1 MHKGKNDKC
10 SCHKHDVNDEN
21 TANSNEESENN
32 EKSVEDILND
42 LQNENKALKS
52 NLLLAMADAEN
63 LRKRFDKER
72 EDLMKYSVSKFAAEV
87 LHIMDNVDRAIDNI
101 PDSETFK
108 NIKDGMMMNR
118 KEILNIL
125 SRNKIEKININPGD
139 EFNPHEHQA
148 MMEEEND
155 QFENGTISKVLQ
167 EGYKLHERVLRPT
180 MVSVVKNK

>member
-1 MHKGKNDKC
+1 MHKCKNDKC
-10 SCHKHDVNDEN
+10 DCHENDKAAEN
-21 TANSNEESENN
+21 AKSENK
-32 EKSVEDILND
+32 EKSLEEVIAD
-42 LQNENKALKS
+42 LQNENKELK
-52 NLLLAMADAEN
+52 NHLLLAMADTEN

-72 EDLMKYSVSKFAAEV
+72 EDLMKYAVSKFAAEV
-87 LHIMDNVDRAIDNI
+87 LHIIDNVDRAIENI

-108 NIKDGMMMNR
+108 NVRDGMMMNR

-125 SRNKIEKININPGD
+125 ARNKIEKININPGD

-148 MMEEEND
+148 MMEEENEK
-155 QFENGTISKVLQ
+155 FKNGTVSKVLQ